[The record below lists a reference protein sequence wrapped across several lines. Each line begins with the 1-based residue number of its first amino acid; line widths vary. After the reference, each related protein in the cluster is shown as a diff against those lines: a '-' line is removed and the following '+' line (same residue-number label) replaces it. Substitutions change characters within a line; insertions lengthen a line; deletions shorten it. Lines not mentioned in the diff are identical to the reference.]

1 MTQFQLNCF
10 VPVVLVH
17 IHLFFVPVVLVHIHL
32 FFVPVV
38 ECPNSAESLMT
49 DVMNMNHPNSSELPM
64 V

>member
-1 MTQFQLNCF
+1 MTQFQLNC
-10 VPVVLVH
+10 
-17 IHLFFVPVVLVHIHL
+17 FVPVVLVHIHL